1 MEGGYVTRCAKRS
14 VLPRIGLLMKSLPI
28 SAGFERTADSTPPTC
43 RARGARQGG
52 RATARWGWTC
62 RATVSAAFSSGWTR
76 SFLTELSH
84 GTAASAGIIKHHP
97 PPFQPNQ
104 VDEILAFY
112 NEHGYVVVET
122 LSEQEVA
129 ELNAVCD
136 GWYEERGADIDVPG
150 QGQLFFPLLNYP
162 EFDQTIFHPSS
173 LPLVGAILGGVENVR
188 HIEFNFRGWQP
199 VTSDYG
205 MSWHPDDCS
214 GGLLTLEQRQTRS
227 PYGPPDMLSTFTY
240 LPDVDETTP
249 AFAVIPKSRR
259 TDNIQQ
265 LRDDL
270 GEEYGVRQPALFAQ
284 NWPWVCLNRA
294 IIE

>member
-1 MEGGYVTRCAKRS
+1 MAIMNDDVNQLERFLDHGANDLLQVGTTVIVVSGIMFSLAPEVAILAILPVPIIVGGSFLYQR
-14 VLPRIGLLMKSLPI
+14 RIGV
-28 SAGFERTADSTPPTC
+28 RY
-43 RARGARQGG
+43 
-52 RATARWGWTC
+52 
-62 RATVSAAFSSGWTR
+62 
-76 SFLTELSH
+76 TEVR
-84 GTAASAGIIKHHP
+84 K
-97 PPFQPNQ
+97 
-104 VDEILAFY
+104 
-112 NEHGYVVVET
+112 
-122 LSEQEVA
+122 EVA

-227 PYGPPDMLSTFTY
+227 PYGPPDMLSTFTC
-240 LPDVDETTP
+240 
-249 AFAVIPKSRR
+249 K
-259 TDNIQQ
+259 
-265 LRDDL
+265 
-270 GEEYGVRQPALFAQ
+270 
-284 NWPWVCLNRA
+284 
-294 IIE
+294 